1 MTQTAQKPVQLTL
14 EAMVAKFRDSRP
26 DLIAPFEQ
34 IKPELEAGTGA
45 QALSNLIA
53 TEVKTRFEGGLSVY
67 CWTGKTD
74 AFELNVAKPFDP
86 QPQRPSEAQQQAQAQ
101 ELRAAPAVPPEA
113 PGPVQTTE
121 AAETPPAD
129 HPSLPETTEN
139 AAEAATEATPG
150 LFTALSDLL
159 GDSTLLMTVA
169 RTGEAGGQPV
179 LTVTVVPQGE
189 EDAFSPVCLTG
200 TVAELDTHFVSAL
213 SVKADAKKS
222 LEAQIEALAAADK
235 ALEEAKK
242 AEVAAKNK
250 QTEAKKKAAQKKEEE
265 EKAEEK
271 KAEEKAKAEKSQEA
285 LF

>member
-14 EAMVAKFRDSRP
+14 EKVVAKFKDSRP

-53 TEVKTRFEGGLSVY
+53 TEVKTRSEGGLTVY

-86 QPQRPSEAQQQAQAQ
+86 RPQRPGEAQQAQVQAAHEVAQ
-101 ELRAAPAVPPEA
+101 EPPE
-113 PGPVQTTE
+113 PVQTTE
-121 AAETPPAD
+121 AAETSPAD
-129 HPSLPETTEN
+129 HPSLPETTAN
-139 AAEAATEATPG
+139 AAEAAAEITPG
-150 LFTALSDLL
+150 LFTALSGLL
-159 GDSTLLMTVA
+159 GDSILLMTVA
-169 RTGEAGGQPV
+169 PTGEADGQPV

-213 SVKADAKKS
+213 SIKADAKKS

-250 QTEAKKKAAQKKEEE
+250 QTEAKNKATQKKEAE

-271 KAEEKAKAEKSQEA
+271 KAEAKAEAEKSQEA

>member
-14 EAMVAKFRDSRP
+14 EKVVAKFRDSRP

-34 IKPELEAGTGA
+34 IKPDLEAGTGA
-45 QALSNLIA
+45 QALGNLIA
-53 TEVKTRFEGGLSVY
+53 TEVKTRSEGNLTVY

-74 AFELNVAKPFDP
+74 AFELNVAKSFDP
-86 QPQRPSEAQQQAQAQ
+86 QPQRPSEAQQQAQA
-101 ELRAAPAVPPEA
+101 APEVPPEA
-113 PGPVQTTE
+113 PEPAQTPE
-121 AAETPPAD
+121 AAETLTAN

-139 AAEAATEATPG
+139 AAEAAVEITPG

-169 RTGEAGGQPV
+169 PTGEADGQLV

-200 TVAELDTHFVSAL
+200 TVTELDTHFVSAL
-213 SVKADAKKS
+213 SVKADSKKS

-242 AEVAAKNK
+242 AEAAAKQK
-250 QTEAKKKAAQKKEEE
+250 QTEAKKKATQKKEEE
-265 EKAEEK
+265 AKAEEK
-271 KAEEKAKAEKSQEA
+271 KAEEKARAEKSQEA

>member
-45 QALSNLIA
+45 QVLSNLIA
-53 TEVKTRFEGGLSVY
+53 TEVKTRSEGGLTVY

-74 AFELNVAKPFDP
+74 TFELKVLKPFDP
-86 QPQRPSEAQQQAQAQ
+86 QPQRLSEAQQQAQAQ
-101 ELRAAPAVPPEA
+101 EPQAVPEMPPQTPEPA
-113 PGPVQTTE
+113 QTPQ
-121 AAETPPAD
+121 AAETLPANHPP
-129 HPSLPETTEN
+129 LPETTEN
-139 AAEAATEATPG
+139 AAQAAAEITPG

-169 RTGEAGGQPV
+169 PTGEADGQPV
-179 LTVTVVPQGE
+179 LTVTVVPRGE

-213 SVKADAKKS
+213 TAKADSKKS

-250 QTEAKKKAAQKKEEE
+250 QTEAKKKATQKKEEDA
-265 EKAEEK
+265 KAEEK
-271 KAEEKAKAEKSQEA
+271 KAEEKAEAEKSQEA

>member
-14 EAMVAKFRDSRP
+14 EKVVAKFRDSRP
-26 DLIAPFEQ
+26 DLIAPFEH

-53 TEVKTRFEGGLSVY
+53 TEVKTRSEGGLTVY

-86 QPQRPSEAQQQAQAQ
+86 QPQRPSEAQQQAQ
-101 ELRAAPAVPPEA
+101 EPRAAPKVAQEPPEPA
-113 PGPVQTTE
+113 QIPE
-121 AAETPPAD
+121 AAETLTAD

-139 AAEAATEATPG
+139 AAEAAAEATPG
-150 LFTALSDLL
+150 FFTALSDLL
-159 GDSTLLMTVA
+159 SDSTLLMTVA
-169 RTGEAGGQPV
+169 PTGEADGQPV

-213 SVKADAKKS
+213 SAKADSKKS

-250 QTEAKKKAAQKKEEE
+250 QTEAKKKATQKKEEE
-265 EKAEEK
+265 A
-271 KAEEKAKAEKSQEA
+271 KAEEKAEAEKSQEA